1 MPDKTLFVSEKFAS
15 GNMPAFHT
23 YRIDGRTIH
32 YADIG
37 DASLPLV
44 VFVHG
49 SPGSWKT
56 FAGFMADPYL
66 QDKVRM
72 IAVDRP
78 GFGQSESGREVKS
91 LKRQAALLK
100 PILDRN
106 RSGSATI
113 LVGHS
118 FGGPVISRMAM
129 DYSDQVGALIMISPT
144 IDPELENTSWY
155 QHLVKVPLFKI
166 LIPKNLITA
175 NQEILPLK
183 GELEKM
189 LTHWNQIHV
198 PVYLF
203 HGERDRLV
211 SPENASARVALIMGC
226 VQGEIFP
233 QTHEATIGVLEKLG
247 CEVIAPPSQ
256 VCCGALHLHAGDM
269 QKSRELAKKN
279 IEVFEEHQVDAIIVN
294 AAGCGSTLKEYGHLL
309 REDNRWAKRATA
321 FSNQVEDILE
331 FVATRI
337 QNENLQ
343 KNLSTLD
350 INVTL
355 QDSCHL
361 AHAQGIREAPREI
374 LNQIP
379 GLNLHEMRNPDRCCG
394 SAGIYSLVQSEMS
407 NSILATK
414 MEDILT
420 TESSIICTA
429 NSGCTLQLQSGV
441 RQKGLDA
448 EVLHVIDLL
457 YRSLSQK

>member
-1 MPDKTLFVSEKFAS
+1 MSFMPIKFV
-15 GNMPAFHT
+15 GNDIPSAEDLRNCIHCGFCLPSCPT
-23 YRIDGRTIH
+23 YIATGHELESPRGRLHLID
-32 YADIG
+32 
-37 DASLPLV
+37 S
-44 VFVHG
+44 
-49 SPGSWKT
+49 
-56 FAGFMADPYL
+56 
-66 QDKVRM
+66 VR
-72 IAVDRP
+72 
-78 GFGQSESGREVKS
+78 SGRVDINDRLLGHLDLCLQCRACETACPSGVPYGRIMEDARASIMANPES
-91 LKRQAALLK
+91 LQPRQWRLRTFLLRNVITKPMILRFVIFPLRIYSRTKLQNLFRNHISKWLPKRIINLE
-100 PILDRN
+100 
-106 RSGSATI
+106 
-113 LVGHS
+113 
-118 FGGPVISRMAM
+118 
-129 DYSDQVGALIMISPT
+129 ALIPEIS
-144 IDPELENTSWY
+144 SKSFRRRG
-155 QHLVKVPLFKI
+155 V
-166 LIPKNLITA
+166 
-175 NQEILPLK
+175 
-183 GELEKM
+183 
-189 LTHWNQIHV
+189 
-198 PVYLF
+198 
-203 HGERDRLV
+203 LV
-211 SPENASARVALIMGC
+211 SPENASVRVALIMGC
-226 VQGEIFP
+226 VQGEMFP

-279 IEVFEEHQVDAIIVN
+279 IEVFDEYQVDAIIVN

-309 REDNRWAKRATA
+309 REDNKWAKRATA

-337 QNENLQ
+337 QNKNLQ

-361 AHAQGIREAPREI
+361 AHAQGVREAPRKI

-429 NSGCTLQLQSGV
+429 NPGCTLQLQSGV
-441 RQKGLDA
+441 RQRGLDA